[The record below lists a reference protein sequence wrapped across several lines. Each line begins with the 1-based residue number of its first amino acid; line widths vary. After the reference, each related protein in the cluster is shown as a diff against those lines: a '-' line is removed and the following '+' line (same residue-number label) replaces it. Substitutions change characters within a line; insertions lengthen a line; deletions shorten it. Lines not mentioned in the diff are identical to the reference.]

1 MSLLGDL
8 SGDRNYSKEP
18 GNGLSSV
25 IWKPGA
31 SIRLFCQP
39 RCWRRSSCPSCGSDP
54 ALETLSLE
62 AVQGAKEWAV
72 FSAVV
77 ALLALDVLLPVPSS
91 VLSLF
96 SGAAL
101 GFTVG
106 ALAIWTGMT
115 LGCVLGGM
123 IGGGLLRPLGLA
135 LSEGQVPPGKGVGY
149 GWLGLVLCRPVPVLA
164 EASVLLA
171 SANGMPLG
179 RLVAL
184 TALANLPV
192 ALLYAWFGAAMLGG
206 VPVIWLVVSILALTG
221 VLLIARRLRP

>member
-1 MSLLGDL
+1 MET
-8 SGDRNYSKEP
+8 R
-18 GNGLSSV
+18 
-25 IWKPGA
+25 
-31 SIRLFCQP
+31 RLYPLILPAAVLAAIILPFL
-39 RCWRRSSCPSCGSDP
+39 WIGP

-101 GFTVG
+101 GFAVG

-135 LSEGQVPPGKGVGY
+135 LPEGQVPPGKGVGY